1 MSLSRVLFIS
11 DPSLR
16 ELTKQILPLAS
27 HYSMVMRF
35 IQEKSHFE
43 YGQVNHALTA
53 AMNSLIKDYMVLVA
67 QLETANRKSSFSLHK
82 LWFFIQPTLHTMEIL
97 ANIASTIS
105 KVSLQKLYLLEFYSW
120 HDLSYNIEHLKI
132 NIAVFMLWV

>member
-1 MSLSRVLFIS
+1 MHICTSIMSLNRIFFVS

-35 IQEKSHFE
+35 IQEKSSFE
-43 YGQVNHALTA
+43 YGQVNHALTS

-67 QLETANRKSSFSLHK
+67 QLETANRKGNFSLHK

-105 KVSLQKLYLLEFYSW
+105 KVSLQKLYPSEFYSW
-120 HDLSYNIEHLKI
+120 HDLPCNIEQ
-132 NIAVFMLWV
+132 